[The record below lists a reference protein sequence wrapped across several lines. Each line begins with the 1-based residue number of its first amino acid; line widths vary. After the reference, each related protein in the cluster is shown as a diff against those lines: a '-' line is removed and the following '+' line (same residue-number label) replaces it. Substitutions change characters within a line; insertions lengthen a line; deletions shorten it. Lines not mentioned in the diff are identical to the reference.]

1 MLKKILTAENCALA
15 ASVILCAVT
24 SFFLFAN
31 YMVKSRMRGIP
42 VIEPGTQFVQFKPYL
57 TDVRELGYLTNKDMS
72 EEKNDGFFLQ
82 AQYMLAPT
90 VLRLNDTEH
99 KMLILDY
106 SKPVYAWFTMKSMRA
121 APKFSSEY
129 GPVLAEQ
136 TE

>member
-1 MLKKILTAENCALA
+1 MLKKILTAENCALT

>member
-1 MLKKILTAENCALA
+1 MQKKHFTVENLTFVAT
-15 ASVILCAVT
+15 VILCGIT

-31 YMVKSRMRGIP
+31 FMVKSRMRGIP

-90 VLRLNDTEH
+90 ALRLNETDH
-99 KMLILDY
+99 QLIVLDY

-129 GPVLAEQ
+129 GPVLAEKAP
-136 TE
+136 